1 VELFWDGLY
10 ILPFQAISSVIV
22 RKQKVIVTVPQ
33 KAIPEQDT
41 TDFITNKNIKTM
53 DNINVLPIFNSIL
66 YSFLGIAILLVCY
79 FIIEKLTPEK
89 TWHEIA
95 QNKNIALAIVF
106 GAFIIGI
113 SMIISAAIHG

>member
-1 VELFWDGLY
+1 M
-10 ILPFQAISSVIV
+10 IAQK
-22 RKQKVIVTVPQ
+22 RKTIGTEPQ
-33 KAIPEQDT
+33 GAIPEQDF
-41 TDFITNKNIKTM
+41 TDTITNKKIKTM
-53 DNINVLPIFNSIL
+53 DNINLIPIFNSVL
-66 YSFLGIAILLVCY
+66 YSFLGIAILLICY

>member
-1 VELFWDGLY
+1 M
-10 ILPFQAISSVIV
+10 
-22 RKQKVIVTVPQ
+22 TVP
-33 KAIPEQDT
+33 KRKTTATEPREAIPEPDF
-41 TDFITNKNIKTM
+41 TDIITNKKYITM
-53 DNINVLPIFNSIL
+53 DNINVLPIFNSVL
-66 YSFLGIAILLVCY
+66 YSFLGIAILLLCY